1 MRNYIKG
8 YQLQENEFLLKK
20 RGSNGYMTKL
30 TQKGQFPKA
39 FDEWG
44 ARYYGEKSTLPVYVV
59 EEVFREGWKIN
70 GWRFGQS
77 RNWAELMHP
86 LGYTVEVHME
96 GFLELLKEITVI
108 NGQLQGSFKWSD
120 SKELIRG

>member
-1 MRNYIKG
+1 MKNYTEG
-8 YQLQENEFLLKK
+8 YQLAENEFLLKK
-20 RGSNGYMTKL
+20 RGDNGYMTKM
-30 TQKGQFPKA
+30 TQKGAFPKA
-39 FDEWG
+39 FEEWG
-44 ARYYGEKSTLPVYVV
+44 SNWRGENPNLPVYIV

-96 GFLELLKEITVI
+96 DFLELLKEITVV
-108 NGQLQGSFKWSD
+108 NGQLQGSFKWND
-120 SKELIRG
+120 KELVRG